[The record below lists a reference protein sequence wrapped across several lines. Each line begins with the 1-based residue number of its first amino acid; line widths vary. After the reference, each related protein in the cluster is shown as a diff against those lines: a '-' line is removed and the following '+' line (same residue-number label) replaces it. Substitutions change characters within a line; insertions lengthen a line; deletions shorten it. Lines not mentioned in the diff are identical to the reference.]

1 MVYRFEAKYVHGAL
15 NDQPPVFEWVG
26 QRTEKHKR
34 VLTAWDYHG
43 GRMQHA
49 PCPLFDFKAFALFYS
64 LPTAICIKRV
74 EGLDI

>member
-1 MVYRFEAKYVHGAL
+1 MCSKYVHGAL

-49 PCPLFDFKAFALFYS
+49 PCPLFNFKAFALFYS

>member
-1 MVYRFEAKYVHGAL
+1 MVYRFESKYVHGAL

-43 GRMQHA
+43 GPMQHPA
-49 PCPLFDFKAFALFYS
+49 LYLISKLSLRFTRSPLRSVL
-64 LPTAICIKRV
+64 KRV
-74 EGLDI
+74 EGLAN